1 MRKHEHSRGGKL
13 QTLVLL
19 VLPIILAAAAPAALA
34 AEAVLTLNMALS
46 KAAAEHPSVGTAER
60 NLESAHLSVD
70 LKKSENG
77 LKLST
82 SLTPLQY
89 SSRRGELGQRLSLD
103 GSFSGVTGL
112 GASASITWSSDQ
124 WMEKEDEADVTIGV
138 TWNLWPNPKYS
149 TKHLSLIDAREKVDI
164 AQAELEAARSSALVD
179 VYKSYRLLQIQEAR
193 ASLAEKAYETQA
205 QLYQQVVDKY
215 EKGLASQSDVL
226 SAKTAMEKS
235 KSNYKKA
242 ARDLALDI
250 AQFAKVLGLD
260 KASNWKLEPLPESMK
275 LVPVALSEEEAI
287 ALAERN
293 SANLMQKEQ
302 AVKAAERSLQAAVAD
317 KGLGVSVTGSVSFD
331 EELADPSYGAFVSV
345 NYDLFDGG
353 ARKIQIEQLRLNLA
367 KAQDDLETAKH
378 ELVRTI
384 QSSLSELEWLSD
396 QVAIAQLD
404 LERAR
409 LGYQAKQAQRK
420 QGLISLI
427 ELMEAETQLE
437 ESRLN
442 WLEALVN
449 YEAMRLNF
457 MQQTG
462 QALDIE
468 GGDLH

>member
-1 MRKHEHSRGGKL
+1 
-13 QTLVLL
+13 
-19 VLPIILAAAAPAALA
+19 
-34 AEAVLTLNMALS
+34 
-46 KAAAEHPSVGTAER
+46 
-60 NLESAHLSVD
+60 
-70 LKKSENG
+70 
-77 LKLST
+77 
-82 SLTPLQY
+82 
-89 SSRRGELGQRLSLD
+89 
-103 GSFSGVTGL
+103 
-112 GASASITWSSDQ
+112 
-124 WMEKEDEADVTIGV
+124 
-138 TWNLWPNPKYS
+138 
-149 TKHLSLIDAREKVDI
+149 
-164 AQAELEAARSSALVD
+164 
-179 VYKSYRLLQIQEAR
+179 
-193 ASLAEKAYETQA
+193 
-205 QLYQQVVDKY
+205 
-215 EKGLASQSDVL
+215 
-226 SAKTAMEKS
+226 
-235 KSNYKKA
+235 
-242 ARDLALDI
+242 
-250 AQFAKVLGLD
+250 
-260 KASNWKLEPLPESMK
+260 LEPLPERMK

-317 KGLGVSVTGSVSFD
+317 KGLGVSATGSVSFD